1 MLLFNSK
8 LFFLI
13 LLITQRRQ
21 RDMVF
26 HGEQADDADG
36 EEGGNHCNI
45 EAQAQ
50 IAECPVNQTA
60 QHTSHRIDLLAEDN
74 RFLNEKHI
82 ADDSSEGA
90 RDTSHDD
97 SYPEWETTIEGLLD
111 SGNIEKR
118 QTEGIEKKP
127 GVV

>member
-1 MLLFNSK
+1 MLLFHSK

-50 IAECPVNQTA
+50 IAECPVNQAA
-60 QHTSHRIDLLAEDN
+60 QHTSHRIDFLAEDN
-74 RFLNEKHI
+74 RLLIEKHI
-82 ADDSSEGA
+82 TD
-90 RDTSHDD
+90 
-97 SYPEWETTIEGLLD
+97 YY
-111 SGNIEKR
+111 
-118 QTEGIEKKP
+118 
-127 GVV
+127 

>member
-45 EAQAQ
+45 EA
-50 IAECPVNQTA
+50 
-60 QHTSHRIDLLAEDN
+60 
-74 RFLNEKHI
+74 
-82 ADDSSEGA
+82 
-90 RDTSHDD
+90 
-97 SYPEWETTIEGLLD
+97 
-111 SGNIEKR
+111 
-118 QTEGIEKKP
+118 
-127 GVV
+127 

>member
-50 IAECPVNQTA
+50 IAESPVNQTA
-60 QHTSHRIDLLAEDN
+60 QHTSHRIDFLAEDN
-74 RFLNEKHI
+74 RFLAKQ
-82 ADDSSEGA
+82 ADQSE
-90 RDTSHDD
+90 
-97 SYPEWETTIEGLLD
+97 Y
-111 SGNIEKR
+111 
-118 QTEGIEKKP
+118 
-127 GVV
+127 